1 MNRLAPI
8 LALFLLLLLP
18 QTGTAQEGARLDL
31 GASSLT
37 QEKRFFWSDTE
48 LHLTLGITQAVPYRT
63 YLVADP
69 PRLIIDLKGV
79 DLSGAK
85 PADLFGAD
93 KARAIRWGRSQG
105 GWSRVV
111 VELDG
116 PYRIASAGQRTTQPV
131 PQIAIALSPVS
142 AAEFDPRPSATAALR
157 NLPTP
162 AEQPEAKAKAKDRL
176 RVALDPGHGGFDPGA
191 EVAGETEANLVL
203 EFARQLTVALD
214 ERGIEVVLTRSDDS
228 FVRLEQRMTIAR
240 EADADL
246 FISMHADAL
255 PAGQAAGATVYV
267 WKPQEPGQAARQ
279 LTLRHEGDDLMAGVD
294 LSGQDE
300 ALVSTLM
307 DFARTDT
314 QPGSQNFARWLT
326 SRMALRGIE
335 LHSHPVQGAAYSVL
349 KSPDIPSVLLELGF
363 LTDDRDRANLTDPMW
378 RAGMAQLLADAVVG
392 WARDEMTKSTLKRQ

>member
-8 LALFLLLLLP
+8 LVLLLLLLP
-18 QTGTAQEGARLDL
+18 LTGTAQEVARLDL

-37 QEKRFFWSDTE
+37 QEKPHFWSDKE
-48 LHLTLGITQAVPYRT
+48 LHLTLGITRAVPYRT

-69 PRLIIDLKGV
+69 PRLIVDLKDV
-79 DLSGAK
+79 DLSGVK

-93 KARAIRWGRSQG
+93 KARAIRWGRAQG

-116 PYRIASAGQRTTQPV
+116 PYRIASAGQRVAQPV

-157 NLPTP
+157 NLPMP
-162 AEQPEAKAKAKDRL
+162 AEQPEAKTKDRL

-203 EFARQLTVALD
+203 EFARQLTAALD
-214 ERGIEVVLTRSDDS
+214 ERGIDVVLTRSDDS

-240 EADADL
+240 DADADL
-246 FISMHADAL
+246 FISLHADAL

-267 WKPQEPGQAARQ
+267 WKPQEQGQAARQ
-279 LTLRHEGDDLMAGVD
+279 LTLRHEGDDLMAGID

-307 DFARTDT
+307 DFVRTDT
-314 QPGSQNFARWLT
+314 QPSSQNFARWLT